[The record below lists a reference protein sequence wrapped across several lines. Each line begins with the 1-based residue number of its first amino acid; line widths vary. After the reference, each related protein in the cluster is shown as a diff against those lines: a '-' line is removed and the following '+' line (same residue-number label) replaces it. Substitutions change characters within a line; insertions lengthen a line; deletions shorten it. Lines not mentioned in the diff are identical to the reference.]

1 MADRVVHEDVDA
13 LIGNI
18 CLTRLLL
25 LGNRIRIIV
34 LLIAIHAVIVVV
46 ECRLL
51 IIICISSYRP
61 FELILVFLDFFE
73 FLLRPILNDFENSF
87 SLF

>member
-1 MADRVVHEDVDA
+1 MVVHEDVDA

-18 CLTRLLL
+18 HSMRLLL
-25 LGNRIRIIV
+25 LGNHIRIIV

-51 IIICISSYRP
+51 IIIAYQVIGILSL
-61 FELILVFLDFFE
+61 FLVFLDFFE
-73 FLLRPILNDFENSF
+73 FLLRPILNDFENSLSPF
-87 SLF
+87 